1 VFNAAIAGC
10 AKIGLKLAGTNK
22 PTAFRESLAKRW
34 KTVLLGSKMNHAA
47 ILVVDDNP
55 DHLELTVMALSEC
68 ASPGEIETAT
78 DGVEALDYL
87 FGRGA
92 HALRDTSQQPRLLI
106 LDMKLVRLHGL
117 DVLKA
122 VRQDPRT
129 ATIPVVMHSS
139 STEKSD
145 IAACYAH
152 GANSYV
158 RKATDYDELRRRMR
172 QLYDFWIMVNERNQP
187 TGA

>member
-1 VFNAAIAGC
+1 
-10 AKIGLKLAGTNK
+10 
-22 PTAFRESLAKRW
+22 
-34 KTVLLGSKMNHAA
+34 MNDAA

-68 ASPGEIETAT
+68 CDPQRIATAT

-92 HALRDTSQQPRLLI
+92 HAGRDTSHQPRMVI

-122 VRQDPRT
+122 IRADART
-129 ATIPVVMHSS
+129 ATLPVVMHSS
-139 STEKSD
+139 STERGD
-145 IAACYAH
+145 IAACYAA

-158 RKATDYDELRRRMR
+158 RKATDYDELRRKMR
-172 QLYDFWIMVNERNQP
+172 QVHDFWLTVNERYRQQ
-187 TGA
+187 

>member
-1 VFNAAIAGC
+1 
-10 AKIGLKLAGTNK
+10 
-22 PTAFRESLAKRW
+22 
-34 KTVLLGSKMNHAA
+34 MNDAA

-68 ASPGEIETAT
+68 CDPQQIVTAT

-92 HALRDTSQQPRLLI
+92 HAGRDTARQPRAVI

-122 VRQDPRT
+122 IRADART
-129 ATIPVVMHSS
+129 ATLPVVMHSS
-139 STEKSD
+139 STEKGD
-145 IAACYAH
+145 IAACYAA

-158 RKATDYDELRRRMR
+158 RKATDYDELRRKMR
-172 QLYDFWIMVNERNQP
+172 QVHDFWLTVNERYRQP
-187 TGA
+187 

>member
-1 VFNAAIAGC
+1 
-10 AKIGLKLAGTNK
+10 
-22 PTAFRESLAKRW
+22 
-34 KTVLLGSKMNHAA
+34 MNQAA

-68 ASPGEIETAT
+68 CEADDIATAG

-92 HALRDTSQQPRLLI
+92 HASRDTAQQPRLVV

-117 DVLKA
+117 EVLKA
-122 VRQDPRT
+122 VRSDPRT

-139 STEKSD
+139 SAEKTD
-145 IAACYAH
+145 IAACYAL

-158 RKATDYDELRRRMR
+158 RKATDYNQLRRKMH
-172 QLYDFWIMVNERNQP
+172 QLYEFWLVVNECHARR
-187 TGA
+187 A

>member
-1 VFNAAIAGC
+1 M
-10 AKIGLKLAGTNK
+10 K
-22 PTAFRESLAKRW
+22 
-34 KTVLLGSKMNHAA
+34 HAA

-55 DHLELTVMALSEC
+55 DHLELTTMALAEC
-68 ASPGEIETAT
+68 CDAAEIATAT

-87 FGRGA
+87 FGRNA
-92 HALRDTSQQPRLLI
+92 FASRDTNQQPRLII

-122 VRQDPRT
+122 VRRDART

-139 STEKSD
+139 STEKGD
-145 IAACYAH
+145 IAACYAN

-158 RKATDYDELRRRMR
+158 RKATDYDELRRKMR
-172 QLYDFWIMVNERNQP
+172 QVYDFWLKVNERYPNS
-187 TGA
+187 GH

>member
-1 VFNAAIAGC
+1 M
-10 AKIGLKLAGTNK
+10 T
-22 PTAFRESLAKRW
+22 
-34 KTVLLGSKMNHAA
+34 HAA

-55 DHLELTVMALSEC
+55 DHLELTVMALGEC
-68 ASPGEIETAT
+68 CDPKGIATAT

-92 HALRDTSQQPRLLI
+92 FAGRDTSQQPRLII

-122 VRQDPRT
+122 VRQDRRT

-139 STEKSD
+139 STEKGD
-145 IAACYAH
+145 IATCYAS

-158 RKATDYDELRRRMR
+158 RKATDYDELRHKMR
-172 QLYDFWIMVNERNQP
+172 QVHDFWLTVNERYKP
-187 TGA
+187 VGV

>member
-1 VFNAAIAGC
+1 
-10 AKIGLKLAGTNK
+10 
-22 PTAFRESLAKRW
+22 
-34 KTVLLGSKMNHAA
+34 MNHAS

-68 ASPGEIETAT
+68 SDPREIVTAT

-92 HALRDTSQQPRLLI
+92 YLGRDTSIQPRLVI

-122 VRQDPRT
+122 MRKDPRT
-129 ATIPVVMHSS
+129 STIPVVMHSS
-139 STEKSD
+139 STEKTD
-145 IAACYAH
+145 IAACYANS
-152 GANSYV
+152 ANSYV
-158 RKATDYDELRRRMR
+158 RKATDYDELRRKMR
-172 QLYDFWIMVNERNQP
+172 QVHDFWMTVNERYRP
-187 TGA
+187 AA

>member
-1 VFNAAIAGC
+1 MNRAAI
-10 AKIGLKLAGTNK
+10 
-22 PTAFRESLAKRW
+22 F
-34 KTVLLGSKMNHAA
+34 
-47 ILVVDDNP
+47 VVDDNP
-55 DHLELTVMALSEC
+55 DHLELTVMALGESC
-68 ASPGEIETAT
+68 DPGEIATAT

-87 FGRGA
+87 FGRGT
-92 HALRDTSQQPRLLI
+92 HASRDTSEQPRLVI

-117 DVLKA
+117 EVLKA

-158 RKATDYDELRRRMR
+158 RKATDYDELRRKMR
-172 QLYDFWIMVNERNQP
+172 QLYDFWMTVNEPCRP
-187 TGA
+187 VGT

>member
-1 VFNAAIAGC
+1 
-10 AKIGLKLAGTNK
+10 
-22 PTAFRESLAKRW
+22 
-34 KTVLLGSKMNHAA
+34 MNDDAV

-68 ASPGEIETAT
+68 CEPDRIVTAN
-78 DGVEALDYL
+78 DGVQALDYL

-92 HALRDTSQQPRLLI
+92 YNGRDPRQQPRMVL

-122 VRQDPRT
+122 IRADERT
-129 ATIPVVMHSS
+129 AMLPVVMHSS
-139 STEKSD
+139 STERGD
-145 IAACYAH
+145 IADCYAH

-158 RKATDYDELRRRMR
+158 RKATDYDELRRKMR
-172 QLYDFWIMVNERNQP
+172 QMHDYWTTVNERWR
-187 TGA
+187 TTV

>member
-1 VFNAAIAGC
+1 M
-10 AKIGLKLAGTNK
+10 TD
-22 PTAFRESLAKRW
+22 
-34 KTVLLGSKMNHAA
+34 AA

-55 DHLELTVMALSEC
+55 DHLELTVMALGEC
-68 ASPGEIETAT
+68 CSTAEIATAT

-87 FGRGA
+87 FGRGTHPERA
-92 HALRDTSQQPRLLI
+92 GARLPRLVI

-122 VRQDPRT
+122 LRADPRT
-129 ATIPVVMHSS
+129 ATLPVVMHSS

-145 IAACYAH
+145 IAACYAN

-158 RKATDYDELRRRMR
+158 RKATDYDELRRKMR
-172 QLYDFWIMVNERNQP
+172 QIHDFWMTVNER
-187 TGA
+187 TGPAA

>member
-1 VFNAAIAGC
+1 
-10 AKIGLKLAGTNK
+10 
-22 PTAFRESLAKRW
+22 
-34 KTVLLGSKMNHAA
+34 MNHA

-55 DHLELTVMALSEC
+55 DHLELTVMAISEC
-68 ASPGEIETAT
+68 CDMDEIATAS

-87 FGRGA
+87 FARGA
-92 HALRDTSQQPRLLI
+92 HAGRDPAWQPRLVI

-122 VRQDPRT
+122 MRQDPRT

-139 STEKSD
+139 STEKTD

-158 RKATDYDELRRRMR
+158 RKATDYDELRRKMR
-172 QLYDFWIMVNERNQP
+172 QVHDFWMTVNERHRAP
-187 TGA
+187 GT